1 MVLRLHT
8 TTSSSADASCCRID
22 CSASTCEPIAISRI
36 RAAAVARPCAR
47 ASIGWS
53 TSAASSRGT
62 RPVGSGSQSA
72 LPRQRWSGASDG
84 RGQASSDERGR
95 AADLRLPLISPW
107 LVRTLLPPWP
117 GGTMRL
123 LGGGEW
129 DHSAAFEAGLNRA
142 YPICAFLGSR
152 LLVRRPRA
160 GRAGQAGAPPPGLLL
175 LSR

>member
-72 LPRQRWSGASDG
+72 LPRQRWSGESFSSPREGPQVHRTDVARLRAMSGAVLLTYACRSFLRGWCERCSPPG
-84 RGQASSDERGR
+84 REERC
-95 AADLRLPLISPW
+95 DCS
-107 LVRTLLPPWP
+107 
-117 GGTMRL
+117 
-123 LGGGEW
+123 GGG
-129 DHSAAFEAGLNRA
+129 SGTT
-142 YPICAFLGSR
+142 P
-152 LLVRRPRA
+152 
-160 GRAGQAGAPPPGLLL
+160 LLL
-175 LSR
+175 RRA